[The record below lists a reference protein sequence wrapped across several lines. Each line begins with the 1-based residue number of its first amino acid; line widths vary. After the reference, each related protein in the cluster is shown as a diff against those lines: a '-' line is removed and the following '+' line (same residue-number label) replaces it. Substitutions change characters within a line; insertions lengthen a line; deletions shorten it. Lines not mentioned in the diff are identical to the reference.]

1 MLDKKQVLN
10 VVFGVALVL
19 AIISCFT
26 FFMEFVNML
35 QLKDMNLSYDTFG
48 TLYTTLPIWR
58 GFVIMTAI
66 AMVISVVAITL
77 FAISHFKQN
86 AKLKKVATVLI
97 GATAITMLIT
107 SIFAYF
113 VLGNNP
119 TINSVSGSFL
129 YTLMY
134 GIKVHAITAAASF
147 AVLFGCL
154 IIHTKTKNK
163 EE

>member
-26 FFMEFVNML
+26 FLTEFVNML
-35 QLKDMNLSYDTFG
+35 QLKDVHIDGNNTIASTYWAF
-48 TLYTTLPIWR
+48 PIWR
-58 GFVIMTAI
+58 SFVILTAI

-77 FAISHFKQN
+77 FAISHCKQN

-97 GATAITMLIT
+97 GATAITMLAV

-113 VLGNNP
+113 ALGINP
-119 TINSVSGSFL
+119 NIHTITGSFF

-134 GIKVHAITAAASF
+134 EIKFHAITAAASF

-154 IIHTKTKNK
+154 IIHAKTKNQ
-163 EE
+163 E